1 MANLST
7 NKNAKTKKDFGHE
20 KIEILYSDETI
31 CVINKPSGLLSV
43 PYPGSRIRTAQSI
56 LEEIMHKNGT
66 FSSSHRPFAVHRLD
80 RDTSGVMLFALT
92 ENAQKKIMD
101 TWHQMVTER
110 LYRAVAENPRSKK
123 LILPD
128 CGLIDDELAF
138 NAHNVGFVPKE
149 SENSKN
155 NSDSYGENRRL
166 KTVPAR
172 TNYKILQSGPTHT
185 LFELSLDTGKKNQIR
200 AHLAS
205 KGYPLEGDE
214 NYRARTDHF
223 GRLCLHARTLEFVH
237 PFTGKKMKFEVPE
250 PETWLEYVKKGDP
263 NPKTP
268 LWIESLKNSF
278 DKKGERFHG
287 RHENSLDLGQ
297 KRLSKKDRAHMN
309 FIEAGKKG
317 RK

>member
-1 MANLST
+1 MANLNT

-110 LYRAVAENPRSKK
+110 LYRAVAENPRNKK

-166 KTVPAR
+166 KQFRHAQTIKFCSQVQHIRFLNFHSILEKR
-172 TNYKILQSGPTHT
+172 TRFALILRQKAILLQETKITGPEQT
-185 LFELSLDTGKKNQIR
+185 I
-200 AHLAS
+200 LA
-205 KGYPLEGDE
+205 GF
-214 NYRARTDHF
+214 A
-223 GRLCLHARTLEFVH
+223 
-237 PFTGKKMKFEVPE
+237 FTPE
-250 PETWLEYVKKGDP
+250 PWNLSIRLRAKK
-263 NPKTP
+263 
-268 LWIESLKNSF
+268 
-278 DKKGERFHG
+278 
-287 RHENSLDLGQ
+287 
-297 KRLSKKDRAHMN
+297 
-309 FIEAGKKG
+309 
-317 RK
+317 

>member
-1 MANLST
+1 MANLNT

-110 LYRAVAENPRSKK
+110 LYRAVAENPRNKK

-155 NSDSYGENRRL
+155 NSDSYG
-166 KTVPAR
+166 
-172 TNYKILQSGPTHT
+172 
-185 LFELSLDTGKKNQIR
+185 
-200 AHLAS
+200 
-205 KGYPLEGDE
+205 
-214 NYRARTDHF
+214 
-223 GRLCLHARTLEFVH
+223 
-237 PFTGKKMKFEVPE
+237 
-250 PETWLEYVKKGDP
+250 
-263 NPKTP
+263 
-268 LWIESLKNSF
+268 
-278 DKKGERFHG
+278 
-287 RHENSLDLGQ
+287 
-297 KRLSKKDRAHMN
+297 
-309 FIEAGKKG
+309 
-317 RK
+317 